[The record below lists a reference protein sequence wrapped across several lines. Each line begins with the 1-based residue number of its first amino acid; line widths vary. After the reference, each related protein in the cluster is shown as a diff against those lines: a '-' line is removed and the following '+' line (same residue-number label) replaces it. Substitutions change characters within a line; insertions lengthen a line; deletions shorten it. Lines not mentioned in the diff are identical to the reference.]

1 MSTENNNVV
10 LGDSRK
16 LLSIGNAWINDR
28 DAEDVSKPRLTIKLD
43 RDLGLN
49 ITLTAN
55 AQILLFANKKREGK
69 QDADFRVAVSIP
81 AEVADREIA
90 RQQAASEARRLEASA
105 AASTDPLVAAAA
117 PAITA

>member
-28 DAEDVSKPRLTIKLD
+28 DAEDASKPRLTIKLD

-55 AQILLFANKKREGK
+55 AQLLLFANKKREGK

-81 AEVADREIA
+81 TEVADREIA
-90 RQQAASEARRLEASA
+90 RQQALAEERRAQAASA
-105 AASTDPLVAAAA
+105 PDAADPLVAAAA
-117 PAITA
+117 VTA